1 MSVHRLKTIDRAV
14 KWKVKR
20 AKPYG
25 GKRQALTQDELDRL
39 FAALKG
45 NRHGHRDY
53 MIALV
58 TFLHGLRVSELIDLR
73 WDDVDLR
80 KGTIAIRRLKGSI
93 DGTHYLERD
102 EAIGL
107 KRLQREQE
115 PKRPHI
121 FTSERGQAFSRFA
134 INKMIAHRR
143 AERQD
148 HLAGASAL
156 PPAHHRHDAGQ
167 RRHGCL
173 AIEQADGPRL
183 DRQHHQ
189 IRQDEPGAVEGR
201 LEGQTL
207 MGSLRH

>member
-1 MSVHRLKTIDRAV
+1 MQDGSSWPIHC
-14 KWKVKR
+14 KVESQTR
-20 AKPYG
+20 EALW
-25 GKRQALTQDELDRL
+25 RQAPGVTHGELDRL

-73 WDDVDLR
+73 WDDVDWR

-115 PKRPHI
+115 PKRPTLHQR
-121 FTSERGQAFSRFA
+121 TGGGLLAVS
-134 INKMIAHRR
+134 INKLI
-143 AERQD
+143 
-148 HLAGASAL
+148 GT
-156 PPAHHRHDAGQ
+156 AGQ
-167 RRHGCL
+167 NAKITWPVHPHCLRHTTGTM
-173 AIEQADGPRL
+173 QANGGMDAWRL
-183 DRQHHQ
+183 SK
-189 IRQDEPGAVEGR
+189 
-201 LEGQTL
+201 L
-207 MGSLRH
+207 MGHASIANTTKYVRMSPEPLKDAWRGKR